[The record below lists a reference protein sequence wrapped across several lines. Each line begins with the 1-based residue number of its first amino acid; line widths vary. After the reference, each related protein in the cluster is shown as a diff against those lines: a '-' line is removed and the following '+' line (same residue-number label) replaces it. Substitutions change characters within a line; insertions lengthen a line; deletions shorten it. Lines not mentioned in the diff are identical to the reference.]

1 MTERSKAVPPAG
13 QQGKDARSGDQRPSA
28 TAPGPAADESDWY
41 LTETFARDPFAADPY
56 PAEAGPGPYDQE
68 TDAAPGDP
76 VPTPAAPAGPAEQ
89 RGRTAPGAAEERGT
103 AQEQPLSPVRA
114 DRAEPLDEP
123 MVPASRW
130 VRPAAGAA
138 ALGLAEAEP
147 EQSLDAPR
155 ASSGGEYLGVEAL
168 FSGSVGRGAV
178 AEAAE
183 RPFVPVIE
191 FDPPLSAEEI
201 GQPAGPG
208 AAAPAASASADA
220 SAPTEPATG
229 EPATGEPATGGGATG
244 KVGAAAPAKPP
255 EKAID
260 PATAPGTPATPSRPA
275 DPAAPAARV
284 KSAKNARNARKTK
297 DSSSTGLPEAAEA
310 TGSTDASEA
319 VTANA
324 DLDAEAAEAAALA
337 EAIAA
342 LEAAEATE
350 GAAGAAGAAG
360 IEAGAPTDPTGTRR
374 KVAGLLDSSAIMA
387 AGTLVSRGTGFLR
400 TMVVAAAIGVGTMGD
415 SYSAANTLPTLLYIL
430 IGGGALN
437 AVFVPQL
444 VRSMKQD
451 QDGGTAYANRLLTL
465 VMTGLAGV
473 VFVAVL
479 AAPLL
484 VQLISHSLMSTPAS
498 ADTTVALARYC
509 LPTIF
514 FMGVH
519 VVMGQILNAR
529 GRFGA
534 MMWTPVLNNVVVIFT
549 FAMYLWVFGAFQD
562 SRVTPE
568 TVSPEGLRLLGI
580 GTLLGLAVQALAM
593 IPYLRAAD
601 FHFRPRF
608 DWRGHGLGKAARLA
622 KWTFLFVLANQAG
635 YLVVTQLA
643 TAAGSKAATAGYLGV
658 GLAAYSNALLIWQ
671 LPMAVITVSVMSAV
685 LPRLS
690 RAAADGDA
698 AAVRDD
704 LSYGLRTSAV
714 AIVPA
719 AFLFLAL
726 GPQIGGAIY
735 GLGNGGS
742 AAHGTT
748 AVGFMLSA
756 FALGLIPYSVQYVLL
771 RGFYAYEDTRTPFS
785 NTIWVAV
792 AQAAGALLC
801 FLLLPAQWA
810 VTGMALGYGASYVV
824 GVAVAVPKLK
834 RRIGDLDTG
843 RIAKTYARL
852 AIACV
857 PAALVG
863 FLLALLLGEL
873 LDGWFGSVL
882 AVLVAGAGQVAVF
895 LTLARRMRI
904 EELNAVIGMVRT
916 RLGR

>member
-1 MTERSKAVPPAG
+1 MAATAGPAG
-13 QQGKDARSGDQRPSA
+13 
-28 TAPGPAADESDWY
+28 DESDWY
-41 LTETFARDPFAADPY
+41 LAETFARDPFAADPY
-56 PAEAGPGPYDQE
+56 ATEAGPGPYDQE
-68 TDAAPGDP
+68 SDPAPVDAG
-76 VPTPAAPAGPAEQ
+76 T
-89 RGRTAPGAAEERGT
+89 GAAADAGSS
-103 AQEQPLSPVRA
+103 AQQAPPPQREHG
-114 DRAEPLDEP
+114 EPLVEP
-123 MVPASRW
+123 VVPASRW
-130 VRPAAGAA
+130 IRPT
-138 ALGLAEAEP
+138 AEP
-147 EQSLDAPR
+147 EPAGAPSR
-155 ASSGGEYLGVEAL
+155 GGTGVGGSGTH
-168 FSGSVGRGAV
+168 SGHSGHSAV
-178 AEAAE
+178 AEAPE

-191 FDPPLSAEEI
+191 FDPPLSAEEV
-201 GQPAGPG
+201 GLR
-208 AAAPAASASADA
+208 AAAV
-220 SAPTEPATG
+220 G
-229 EPATGEPATGGGATG
+229 EPALAATTEPTAEPAAEPP
-244 KVGAAAPAKPP
+244 AAPEPEATPP
-255 EKAID
+255 GRPSETGTPVTEPGAPD
-260 PATAPGTPATPSRPA
+260 RPGTPGDPTESA
-275 DPAAPAARV
+275 DPA
-284 KSAKNARNARKTK
+284 
-297 DSSSTGLPEAAEA
+297 E
-310 TGSTDASEA
+310 
-319 VTANA
+319 
-324 DLDAEAAEAAALA
+324 
-337 EAIAA
+337 
-342 LEAAEATE
+342 
-350 GAAGAAGAAG
+350 
-360 IEAGAPTDPTGTRR
+360 PTDPTEVADPAEPAVSRG
-374 KVAGLLDSSAIMA
+374 KVTGLVNSSAIMA
-387 AGTLVSRGTGFLR
+387 AGTLVSRATGFLR
-400 TMVVAAAIGVGTMGD
+400 TMVIAAAIGVGTMGD

-451 QDGGTAYANRLLTL
+451 EDGGTAYANRLLTL

-484 VQLISHSLMSTPAS
+484 VQLISHSLMSTPTS

-549 FAMYLWVFGAFQD
+549 FSMYLWVFGTFQH

-568 TVSPEGLRLLGI
+568 SVSPEGLRLLGI

-643 TAAGSKAATAGYLGV
+643 TAAGGKAATAGYLGV

-785 NTIWVAV
+785 NTVWVAA
-792 AQAAGALLC
+792 AQAAAALLC

-810 VTGMALGYGASYVV
+810 VTGMALGYGASYLVGV
-824 GVAVAVPKLK
+824 GVALPKLK
-834 RRIGDLDTG
+834 QRIGGLDTG

-863 FLLALLLGEL
+863 FLVATVLGGLLG
-873 LDGWFGSVL
+873 GWLGSVL
-882 AVLVAGAGQVAVF
+882 AVLFGGAGQLAVF

-904 EELNAVIGMVRT
+904 EELNAMIGMVRT

>member
-13 QQGKDARSGDQRPSA
+13 PQGKDSRNGDQRPA
-28 TAPGPAADESDWY
+28 TAPSGAAADESDWY
-41 LTETFARDPFAADPY
+41 LAETFARDPFAADPY
-56 PAEAGPGPYDQE
+56 ATGAGRGPYDQE
-68 TDAAPGDP
+68 TDPA
-76 VPTPAAPAGPAEQ
+76 PAATAAAGSTEADGPAPAPARDQSDTGNALPPQQ
-89 RGRTAPGAAEERGT
+89 R
-103 AQEQPLSPVRA
+103 
-114 DRAEPLDEP
+114 DHAEPLDDP
-123 MVPASRW
+123 VVPISRW
-130 VRPAAGAA
+130 IRPAAATVP
-138 ALGLAEAEP
+138 ALDLPAAEP
-147 EQSLDAPR
+147 EPAGAPAR
-155 ASSGGEYLGVEAL
+155 R
-168 FSGSVGRGAV
+168 GSGAV
-178 AEAAE
+178 AEVPE
-183 RPFVPVIE
+183 RPFPVIE
-191 FDPPLSAEEI
+191 FDPPLSAEE
-201 GQPAGPG
+201 
-208 AAAPAASASADA
+208 
-220 SAPTEPATG
+220 
-229 EPATGEPATGGGATG
+229 
-244 KVGAAAPAKPP
+244 VGVRSGR
-255 EKAID
+255 
-260 PATAPGTPATPSRPA
+260 T
-275 DPAAPAARV
+275 
-284 KSAKNARNARKTK
+284 
-297 DSSSTGLPEAAEA
+297 AEA
-310 TGSTDASEA
+310 TAVPTTDPAPRDKPSPRGTP
-319 VTANA
+319 V
-324 DLDAEAAEAAALA
+324 AEPGGPDRPDGPL
-337 EAIAA
+337 
-342 LEAAEATE
+342 
-350 GAAGAAGAAG
+350 G
-360 IEAGAPTDPTGTRR
+360 PTDPTDPTDPADQGGADGPADPDGPAVTRGR
-374 KVAGLLDSSAIMA
+374 VSGLLNSSAIMA
-387 AGTLVSRGTGFLR
+387 AGTLVSRATGFLR
-400 TMVVAAAIGVGTMGD
+400 TMVIAAAIGVGTMGD

-451 QDGGTAYANRLLTL
+451 EDGGTAYANRLLTL

-484 VQLISHSLMSTPAS
+484 VQLISHSLMSTTTG

-549 FAMYLWVFGAFQD
+549 FAMYLWVFGTFQH
-562 SRVTPE
+562 SRVTPAS
-568 TVSPEGLRLLGI
+568 VSPEGLRLLGV

-601 FHFRPRF
+601 FRFRPRF

-643 TAAGSKAATAGYLGV
+643 TAAGGKAATAGYLGV

-785 NTIWVAV
+785 NTVWVAA
-792 AQAAGALLC
+792 AQAAAALLC

-810 VTGMALGYGASYVV
+810 VTGMALGYGASYLV
-824 GVAVAVPKLK
+824 GVAVALPKLK
-834 RRIGDLDTG
+834 LRIGGLDTA

-852 AIACV
+852 AIACL

-863 FLLALLLGEL
+863 FLLALVLGEL
-873 LDGWFGSVL
+873 LDGWLGSVL
-882 AVLVAGAGQVAVF
+882 AVLVAGAAQLAVF

-904 EELNAVIGMVRT
+904 EELNAMIGMVRT